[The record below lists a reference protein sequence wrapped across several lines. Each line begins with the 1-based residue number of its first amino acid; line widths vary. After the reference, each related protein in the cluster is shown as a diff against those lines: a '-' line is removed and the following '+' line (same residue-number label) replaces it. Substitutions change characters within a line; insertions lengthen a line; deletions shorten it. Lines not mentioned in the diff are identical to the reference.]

1 MITKRAKNIFKI
13 IYMTP
18 EQQVVRSEVYPYFA
32 SINHAQKQLLEKYEL
47 EVSKTFPLTM
57 TKKASLI
64 SVSEI
69 TWESAIDST
78 VKSLERTFTNRL
90 LYILDSQDRKD
101 FIDEAYDL
109 ISKVHNLKNLR
120 PTSLDNLPPPFRIK
134 LQPDP

>member
-1 MITKRAKNIFKI
+1 
-13 IYMTP
+13 MTP

-32 SINHAQKQLLEKYEL
+32 SINHAQKQLLDKYEL

-109 ISKVHNLKNLR
+109 ISKVHYLKNLR
-120 PTSLDNLPPPFRIK
+120 PTILDNLPPPFRIK
-134 LQPDP
+134 LQTEPSEESGSED